1 MMGGN
6 GPNTNE
12 VGRVER
18 PNWAPGD
25 IDLERPSVARVYD
38 YYLGGA
44 HNFAADRA
52 VAQQTLEMMPDL
64 RRIVLNHRAFLGR
77 AVRYLL
83 GRGVRQ
89 FLDLGSGI
97 PTVGNVH
104 EIAQSVDPAAKVVY
118 VDLDPVAVAHS
129 RSLLDGDE
137 RVNVL
142 QADVRDP
149 VSVLASPEVNDLLD
163 LDEPIGVLMI
173 ALLHFV
179 SDDENPAGIIGGYRD
194 RLAPGSFLVVSHS
207 GYEADEETPE
217 LREVRTVYEKA
228 VTRTTLRNKAELTR
242 LFDGFELVEPGVVRL
257 PAWRPESPEHPDASG
272 RPFPGFCAVGR
283 KAQR

>member
-6 GPNTNE
+6 GSE
-12 VGRVER
+12 RGWGEQVER

-52 VAQQTLEMMPDL
+52 VAQKTLESMPDL
-64 RRIVLNHRAFLGR
+64 RSIVLNHRAFLRR
-77 AVRYLL
+77 AVSYLL

-104 EIAQSVDPAAKVVY
+104 EIAQSADPSAKVVY
-118 VDLDPVAVAHS
+118 VDMDPVAVAHS
-129 RSLLDGDE
+129 RLLLEGND

-142 QADVRDP
+142 QADVRDWK
-149 VSVLASPEVNDLLD
+149 SVLAAREVNDLLD
-163 LDEPIGVLMI
+163 FDEPVAVLMI

-179 SDDENPAGIIGGYRD
+179 SDDENPAAIIGGYRD
-194 RLAPGSFLVVSHS
+194 RLAPGSFLAMSHA

-217 LREVRTVYEKA
+217 LREARKVYESS
-228 VTRTTLRNKAELTR
+228 VTRTALRDSAEITR

-257 PAWRPESPEHPDASG
+257 PAWHPESAEDAGASG
-272 RPFPGFCAVGR
+272 GAFPSFGAVGR

>member
-1 MMGGN
+1 MRWN
-6 GPNTNE
+6 GSE
-12 VGRVER
+12 RERGEHVER

-38 YYLGGA
+38 YLLGGA

-52 VAQQTLEMMPDL
+52 IAQKTMETMPDV
-64 RRIVLNHRAFLGR
+64 RNVVLNHRAFLRR

-104 EIAQSVDPAAKVVY
+104 EIAQAVDPAARIVY

-129 RSLLDGDE
+129 RSLLVGND
-137 RVNVL
+137 RVAVL

-149 VSVLASPEVNDLLD
+149 AAVLASPEVTGLLD
-163 LDEPIGVLMI
+163 FDEPIAVLMI
-173 ALLHFV
+173 AVLHFV
-179 SDDENPAGIIGGYRD
+179 PDEENPAGIIGGYRD
-194 RLAPGSFLVVSHS
+194 RLAPGSFLAISHA
-207 GYEADEETPE
+207 GYEVDEETDE
-217 LREVRTVYEKA
+217 LRDVRKVYEQS
-228 VTRTTLRNKAELTR
+228 VTRTTLRNSVEFTK
-242 LFDGFELVEPGVVRL
+242 LFEGFELVEPGVARL
-257 PAWRPESPEHPDASG
+257 PAWHPESPDDLDASD
-272 RPFPGFCAVGR
+272 RAFPGFGAIGR

>member
-1 MMGGN
+1 MMGWN
-6 GPNTNE
+6 GSE
-12 VGRVER
+12 VGWGEQVER

-52 VAQQTLEMMPDL
+52 VAQKTMESMPEL
-64 RRIVLNHRAFLGR
+64 RGVVLNHRAFLRR

-83 GRGVRQ
+83 SCGVRQ

-104 EIAQSVDPAAKVVY
+104 EIAQAVDPAAKVVY
-118 VDLDPVAVAHS
+118 VDIDSVAVAHS
-129 RSLLDGDE
+129 RSLLSGND

-149 VSVLASPEVNDLLD
+149 AAVLASPEVTGLLD
-163 LDEPIGVLMI
+163 FGAPVAVLMI

-179 SDDENPAGIIGGYRD
+179 SDEEKPAAIVGGYRD
-194 RLAPGSFLVVSHS
+194 RLAPGSFLAISHS
-207 GYEADEETPE
+207 GYEPEEETE
-217 LREVRTVYEKA
+217 SYREARAVYERD
-228 VTRTTLRNKAELTR
+228 VVRTTLRNSAEITA
-242 LFDGFELVEPGVVRL
+242 LFEGFELVEPGVVRL
-257 PAWRPESPEHPDASG
+257 PAWRPESSNDVEASQQ
-272 RPFPGFCAVGR
+272 PFPGFCAVGR
-283 KAQR
+283 KA